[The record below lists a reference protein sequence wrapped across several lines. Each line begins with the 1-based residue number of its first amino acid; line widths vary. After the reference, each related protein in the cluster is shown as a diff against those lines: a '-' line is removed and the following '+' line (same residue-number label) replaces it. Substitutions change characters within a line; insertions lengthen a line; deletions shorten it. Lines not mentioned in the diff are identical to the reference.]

1 MTNKLVVL
9 ALALMLGACGDQG
22 AQTAAPQPAGSDA
35 AAPAE
40 AAQAESTAAA
50 PEAPATP
57 APVAEVPAPAA
68 ADDEVKYDPIDVS
81 KLDNTWYK
89 QYGAGN

>member
-22 AQTAAPQPAGSDA
+22 GQTAAPAGSEAAAPAA

-40 AAQAESTAAA
+40 TTAAA
-50 PEAPATP
+50 PAAPATTAPALEAPA
-57 APVAEVPAPAA
+57 
-68 ADDEVKYDPIDVS
+68 ADEEVKYDPIDAS
-81 KLDNTWYK
+81 KLDNSWYK
-89 QYGAGN
+89 QFGGGN

>member
-22 AQTAAPQPAGSDA
+22 GQTAAPESAGSGA

-40 AAQAESTAAA
+40 ATPAETTAAA
-50 PEAPATP
+50 PAAPAP
-57 APVAEVPAPAA
+57 AAEAPAA
-68 ADDEVKYDPIDVS
+68 ADEEVKYDPIDAS
-81 KLDNTWYK
+81 KLDNSWYK
-89 QYGAGN
+89 QFGGGN